1 MEKQQVQMTRLHF
14 VDEIPEE
21 VERLFRKSASSLSH
35 YMGEPLIELT
45 NLLEQRNYIVF
56 LEKLQQFRERLARAD
71 LLLED
76 CKGIVRNYINITTQP
91 QQPQQPQQSRQP
103 QPAHTHPPEADVD
116 FTEMINNMQAQAK
129 KAQDL
134 KTKLENPNVQEG

>member
-56 LEKLQQFRERLARAD
+56 LERLQQFRERLARAD

-76 CKGIVRNYINITTQP
+76 CNGIVRNYINITTQP
-91 QQPQQPQQSRQP
+91 QQPE
-103 QPAHTHPPEADVD
+103 PAHTHPPEADVD

-134 KTKLENPNVQEG
+134 KTKLENPNAQEG